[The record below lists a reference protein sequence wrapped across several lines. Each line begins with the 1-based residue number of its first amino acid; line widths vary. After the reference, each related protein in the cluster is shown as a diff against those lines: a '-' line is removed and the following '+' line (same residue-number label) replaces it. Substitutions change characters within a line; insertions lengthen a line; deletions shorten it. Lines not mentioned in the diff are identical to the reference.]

1 MVSFG
6 KDFMAGVT
14 HGTAPGTL
22 AAMIDHTLLKP
33 EATQAEIEILCKE
46 AATYNFASVCVNPW
60 RVNFAANQ
68 LHETGVAVGTVI
80 GFPLGANASA
90 VKAMEVIRALADG
103 ATELDMVLNL
113 GALREGKMS
122 DVEGDIKAVVKAAQ
136 GRLVKVILETCL
148 LSNEEIVSAC
158 KAAENA
164 GAGFVKTSTGFA
176 KPPKDR
182 PAGATVEAV
191 RLMHK
196 TVGGKLGIK
205 ASGGIRDRATML
217 ELIEAGATRIGT
229 SSGVALI
236 KEELVEN
243 EY

>member
-1 MVSFG
+1 MPRLTQS
-6 KDFMAGVT
+6 A
-14 HGTAPGTL
+14 L

-33 EATQAEIEILCKE
+33 EATQAEVEILCKE
-46 AATYNFASVCVNPW
+46 AATYKFASVCVNPW

-68 LHETGVAVGTVI
+68 LHGTDVAVCTVI

-103 ATELDMVLNL
+103 ASELDMVVNI
-113 GALREGKMS
+113 GALKEGKLS

-136 GRLVKVILETCL
+136 GRLVKVILETSL
-148 LSNEEIVSAC
+148 LTDEEIVAAC

-176 KPPKDR
+176 KPPQGR
-182 PAGATVEAV
+182 PIGATVEAI
-191 RLMHK
+191 RLINK
-196 TVGGKLGIK
+196 TVGGRLGIK
-205 ASGGIRDRATML
+205 ASGGIRDRSSMIA
-217 ELIEAGATRIGT
+217 LIEAGATRIGT

-236 KEELVEN
+236 KEDLVEN